1 MHVQVHGGGGQNFR
15 TGGERQALAQL
26 NESAYVA
33 TFATSDRIE
42 DYHAITRCK
51 DLRSVLVQARNSVF

>member
-1 MHVQVHGGGGQNFR
+1 MLKSMKM
-15 TGGERQALAQL
+15 LAQL

-33 TFATSDRIE
+33 TFAQSDRIE